1 MMSSRSAPP
10 PPHHDEP
17 CDRQTRGASAFPPN
31 NCGSGGLRCA
41 VSRNGISNANDGR
54 RSSYYAI
61 KIKESRSTSYHDLL
75 PLPKTIDNF
84 PPPHRLRCINIMFE
98 PQSDDDSSQ
107 ASSGDEML
115 NLVPFS
121 QETTTSSTTPEKSAS
136 KVSEDGANNAF
147 TLKPRTKR
155 KHDECTADEA
165 KMEEKG
171 ESLPLC
177 DYVSCKYNYLSPF
190 P

>member
-1 MMSSRSAPP
+1 
-10 PPHHDEP
+10 
-17 CDRQTRGASAFPPN
+17 
-31 NCGSGGLRCA
+31 
-41 VSRNGISNANDGR
+41 
-54 RSSYYAI
+54 
-61 KIKESRSTSYHDLL
+61 
-75 PLPKTIDNF
+75 
-84 PPPHRLRCINIMFE
+84 MFE

-136 KVSEDGANNAF
+136 KVSDDGADDTV
-147 TLKPRTKR
+147 TLQSRTKR
-155 KHDECTADEA
+155 KHDEIDDECTADEA

-177 DYVSCKYNYLSPF
+177 EQVSCYYPSPL
-190 P
+190 PKPKWIAALLAYSP